1 MEQTNNT
8 LILDLWDVHNIRVN
22 VEDNSMSFVEAVETE
37 ARTQGVQVFGA
48 KEVVLPVMHLYL
60 KGNILE
66 ALSQMK
72 Q

>member
-37 ARTQGVQVFGA
+37 ARTQGVQVLGA
-48 KEVVLPVMHLYL
+48 KEVLLPVKHLYL
-60 KGNILE
+60 KENILE
-66 ALSQMK
+66 ALNKMK
-72 Q
+72 N